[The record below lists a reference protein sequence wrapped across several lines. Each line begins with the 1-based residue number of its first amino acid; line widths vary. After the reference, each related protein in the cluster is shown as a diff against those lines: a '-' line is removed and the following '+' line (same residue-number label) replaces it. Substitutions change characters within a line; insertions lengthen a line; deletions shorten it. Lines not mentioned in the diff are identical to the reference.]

1 MQILPKQ
8 NVFFLIT
15 NGHLKTCLSVEKIH
29 CEYQYLGLCGL
40 SISMCVCS
48 YFMIEE
54 QRVRKQERETERNK
68 RANSICSKWT
78 MQSIQK
84 SGPKNIDLKS
94 WAWRLDSGRNRML
107 RIHLLH
113 SSFMHSIA
121 GNILPPG
128 EKRKKK
134 HMVANTAPV
143 IIKKVVKDL

>member
-1 MQILPKQ
+1 M
-8 NVFFLIT
+8 
-15 NGHLKTCLSVEKIH
+15 H

-40 SISMCVCS
+40 SMSVCVCS
-48 YFMIEE
+48 YSMIEE
-54 QRVRKQERETERNK
+54 QRVRRQERETERYK
-68 RANSICSKWT
+68 RANRICSKCT

-94 WAWRLDSGRNRML
+94 WAWRLDLGRDRMH

-113 SSFMHSIA
+113 SSFTHSIA

-128 EKRKKK
+128 EKIK